1 MSQYQYREIGEGEGW
16 RDCTKEAYDGYQR
29 DPHIDTRIAPD
40 SIDYMRRCDIQR
52 MTDAERL
59 ITHALYAVEQIPDA
73 DVRLTDAG
81 SLLVA
86 ARIRLADYVD
96 GIPGIVTR
104 PIQTHS
110 AASYDKTNETQKA

>member
-1 MSQYQYREIGEGEGW
+1 MS
-16 RDCTKEAYDGYQR
+16 DV
-29 DPHIDTRIAPD
+29 
-40 SIDYMRRCDIQR
+40 DYTRRCDIQR
-52 MTDAERL
+52 MTDAEKL
-59 ITHALYAVEQIPDA
+59 ITQALYAVEQIPDA

-96 GIPGIVTR
+96 GISGIVTR